1 MKIFLFNVSQEFLL
15 MSIDCLTSA
24 TASGTR
30 TVILSIA
37 LVRQTWQPNRDLQG
51 KEGGSV

>member
-1 MKIFLFNVSQEFLL
+1 
-15 MSIDCLTSA
+15 MSTDCLTSA

-30 TVILSIA
+30 TVMLSIA

-51 KEGGSV
+51 KEGS